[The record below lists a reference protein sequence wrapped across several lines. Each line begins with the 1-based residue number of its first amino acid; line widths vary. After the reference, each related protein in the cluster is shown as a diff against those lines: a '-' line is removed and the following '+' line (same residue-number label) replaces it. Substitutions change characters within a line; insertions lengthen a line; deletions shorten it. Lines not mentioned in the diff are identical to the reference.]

1 MNLALFE
8 KLYVDDDK
16 VTDAD
21 FNPPFDELLAA
32 RDAAN
37 GSTASTS
44 RSSATR
50 TDIPVGEGMKGCR
63 SATPLARFFWAM
75 V

>member
-32 RDAAN
+32 RDAERKHGLN
-37 GSTASTS
+37 
-44 RSSATR
+44 
-50 TDIPVGEGMKGCR
+50 
-63 SATPLARFFWAM
+63 
-75 V
+75 